1 MKMLRRLLLLAAVIG
16 CTVWSYHALADGGQR
31 AAKPRLDHGKSR
43 VIEPAVKNV
52 LNNTAPVAAAPA
64 RPGAATPRLDVGKGK
79 IIEPALKGT
88 LAGSPMSSGQPAPVG
103 PPPAQPP
110 VDVGKYVRIEP
121 HLKAVVAA
129 AAPAPVV
136 KNDAFVNPKV
146 EPGKVRWHAGYTDAC
161 AAAVRS
167 KKPVLLFQ
175 LMGKLDDQFC

>member
-16 CTVWSYHALADGGQR
+16 CSVWSYHALADGQSSSPN
-31 AAKPRLDHGKSR
+31 PRLDRGKGR

-64 RPGAATPRLDVGKGK
+64 RPGVATPRVDVGKTI

-88 LAGSPMSSGQPAPVG
+88 LAGPPTSPGQPRT
-103 PPPAQPP
+103 PPPSKPRELDIVKTGVISEPAL
-110 VDVGKYVRIEP
+110 VDN
-121 HLKAVVAA
+121 VASATTPA
-129 AAPAPVV
+129 AKPAEF
-136 KNDAFVNPKV
+136 ANPKV
-146 EPGKVRWHAGYTDAC
+146 EPGKVRWHAKYTDAC
-161 AAAVRS
+161 AAAVKS